1 MHASTTSNHSILHPS
16 QRSKNLV
23 LAIALASLAVAGFVL
38 PFVWDVLATVDSM
51 PKMAWLTQLLAG
63 SPIVSWMLMFAW
75 GATIPMM
82 LLFALHQAPAHRI
95 RNGFFVLVLM
105 FIAITWFVHMPSAGR
120 CDVMYR
126 NSELACS
133 ALRWGFSTSLG
144 LATAAYVFTIFVI
157 GFSSLG
163 LFAQCIGDNKTA
175 HAS

>member
-1 MHASTTSNHSILHPS
+1 MHAIHALTHPS
-16 QRSKNLV
+16 RRSKNL
-23 LAIALASLAVAGFVL
+23 LRALALASLALAGLIL
-38 PFVWDVLATVDSM
+38 PFVWNLLSAINDL
-51 PKMAWLTQLLAG
+51 PKMAWLQQLLGVVPVFSWLMMFLWG
-63 SPIVSWMLMFAW
+63 SA
-75 GATIPMM
+75 IPLA
-82 LLFALHQAPAHRI
+82 LLLCLHEQYRRRAAVAL
-95 RNGFFVLVLM
+95 LVLM